1 MRIGGNKAMKFILQ
15 SIYEDDK
22 YDIDRAV
29 MLNMLLD
36 RQRRGLDR
44 VEIMSMQNL
53 DYFDTLGN
61 DIIPIGSLE
70 FTREYLRKSDN
81 IQNLNPIEIPEI
93 LRNSH
98 FIKREYQIIYGK
110 DIPKTGRYFIKSA
123 QTLKDFTYLGNLE
136 SIAES
141 YDIKINP
148 DELYVVSSIIEN
160 VQAEYRVFVHRGKI
174 LGVKQYDGDPLT
186 EITRQS
192 IERLKQIVG
201 VLSIDS
207 QMPKSYTIDI
217 MAYKNEQTG
226 QMDFEIIEVHPMVS
240 VGLYG
245 FDSDKLLEMHADGIK
260 YYREINKAPA
270 ECKINIKN
278 KEGYLNGHK

>member
-1 MRIGGNKAMKFILQ
+1 MKFILQ
-15 SIYEDDK
+15 SIYANDR

-36 RQRRGLDR
+36 RQKRGLDS

-53 DYFDTLGN
+53 NYFNTLSN
-61 DIIPIGSLE
+61 DIIPIGDLE

-110 DIPKTGRYFIKSA
+110 EVPKTGRYFIKSA
-123 QTLKDFTYLGNLE
+123 QTLKDFTYLGSMEN
-136 SIAES
+136 IAEN

-186 EITRQS
+186 KITRQS
-192 IERLKQIVG
+192 IKRLKQIVG
-201 VLSIDS
+201 VLSIDD

-226 QMDFEIIEVHPMVS
+226 QMDFEIIEVHPIVS

-245 FDSDKLLEMHADGIK
+245 FDSDKLLEMYVDGIR
-260 YYREINKAPA
+260 YYREINKDPV

-278 KEGYLNGHK
+278 K

>member
-1 MRIGGNKAMKFILQ
+1 MRIGDGGAMKFILE
-15 SIYEDDK
+15 SIYANGK

-36 RQRRGLDR
+36 RQKRGFDH
-44 VEIMSMQNL
+44 VEIVSMQNL
-53 DYFDTLGN
+53 DYFDTLSK
-61 DIIPIGSLE
+61 DIIPIGDLD
-70 FTREYLRKSDN
+70 FTRVCLRKSDN
-81 IQNLNPIEIPEI
+81 IQSLNTIEIPEI

-98 FIKREYQIIYGK
+98 
-110 DIPKTGRYFIKSA
+110 FIKSA
-123 QTLKDFTYLGNLE
+123 QTLKDFTYLGSMENISE
-136 SIAES
+136 N
-141 YDIKINP
+141 YGIKINP

-174 LGVKQYDGDPLT
+174 LGIKQYDGDPLT
-186 EITRQS
+186 EITKQS

-226 QMDFEIIEVHPMVS
+226 EMDFEIIEVHPIVS

-245 FDSDKLLEMHADGIK
+245 FDSDKLLEMYVDGIR
-260 YYREINKAPA
+260 YYREINKAPV
-270 ECKINIKN
+270 ECKINIK
-278 KEGYLNGHK
+278 K

>member
-1 MRIGGNKAMKFILQ
+1 MQIGGSEAMKFILQ

-270 ECKINIKN
+270 ECKINIK
-278 KEGYLNGHK
+278 K

>member
-1 MRIGGNKAMKFILQ
+1 MKFILQ
-15 SIYEDDK
+15 SIYANDK

-36 RQRRGLDR
+36 RQKRGFDH
-44 VEIMSMQNL
+44 VEIVSMQNL
-53 DYFDTLGN
+53 NYFDTLSK
-61 DIIPIGSLE
+61 DIIPIGDLD
-70 FTREYLRKSDN
+70 FTRVCLRKSDN
-81 IQNLNPIEIPEI
+81 IQSLNPIEIPEI

-98 FIKREYQIIYGK
+98 FVKREYQIIHGK
-110 DIPKTGRYFIKSA
+110 GVPKTGRYFIKSA
-123 QTLKDFTYLGNLE
+123 QTLKDFTYLGSMENI
-136 SIAES
+136 SES

-174 LGVKQYDGDPLT
+174 LGIKQYDGDPLT

-226 QMDFEIIEVHPMVS
+226 EMDFEIIEVHPIVS

-245 FDSDKLLEMHADGIK
+245 FDSDKLLEMYVDGIR
-260 YYREINKAPA
+260 YYKEINKAPV
-270 ECKINIKN
+270 ECKINIK
-278 KEGYLNGHK
+278 KIKRIV

>member
-1 MRIGGNKAMKFILQ
+1 MQIGGSEAMKFILQ

-22 YDIDRAV
+22 YDIDRAA

-174 LGVKQYDGDPLT
+174 LGIKQYDGDPLT

-260 YYREINKAPA
+260 YYREINKDPT

-278 KEGYLNGHK
+278 K

>member
-1 MRIGGNKAMKFILQ
+1 MGVGDGGAMKFILE
-15 SIYEDDK
+15 SIYANGK

-36 RQRRGLDR
+36 RQKRGFDH
-44 VEIMSMQNL
+44 VEIVSMQNL
-53 DYFDTLGN
+53 NYFDTLSK
-61 DIIPIGSLE
+61 DIIPIGDLE
-70 FTREYLRKSDN
+70 FTRVCLRKSDD
-81 IQNLNPIEIPEI
+81 IQSLNPIEIPEI

-98 FIKREYQIIYGK
+98 FIKREYQIIHGK
-110 DIPKTGRYFIKSA
+110 DVPKTGRYFIKSA
-123 QTLKDFTYLGNLE
+123 QTLKDFTYLGSMENI
-136 SIAES
+136 SES

-174 LGVKQYDGDPLT
+174 LGIKQYDGDPLT
-186 EITRQS
+186 EITKQS

-226 QMDFEIIEVHPMVS
+226 EMDFEIIEVHPIVS

-245 FDSDKLLEMHADGIK
+245 FDSDKLLEMYVDGIR
-260 YYREINKAPA
+260 YYREINKAPV

-278 KEGYLNGHK
+278 K

>member
-1 MRIGGNKAMKFILQ
+1 MRIGDGGAMKFILE
-15 SIYEDDK
+15 SIYANDK

-36 RQRRGLDR
+36 RQKRGFDH
-44 VEIMSMQNL
+44 VEIVSMQNL
-53 DYFDTLGN
+53 NYFDTLSK
-61 DIIPIGSLE
+61 DIIPIGDLD
-70 FTREYLRKSDN
+70 FTRVCLRKSDN
-81 IQNLNPIEIPEI
+81 IQSLNPIEIPEI

-98 FIKREYQIIYGK
+98 FIKREYQIIHGN
-110 DIPKTGRYFIKSA
+110 DVPKTGRYFIKSA
-123 QTLKDFTYLGNLE
+123 QTLKDFTYLGSMENI
-136 SIAES
+136 SES

-174 LGVKQYDGDPLT
+174 LGIKQYDGDPLT
-186 EITRQS
+186 EITKQS

-226 QMDFEIIEVHPMVS
+226 EMDFEIIEVHPIVS

-245 FDSDKLLEMHADGIK
+245 FDSDKLLEMYVDGIR
-260 YYREINKAPA
+260 YYKEINKAPV

-278 KEGYLNGHK
+278 K

>member
-1 MRIGGNKAMKFILQ
+1 MQIGGSEAMKFILQ

-22 YDIDRAV
+22 YDIDRAA

-174 LGVKQYDGDPLT
+174 LGIKQYDGDPLT

-270 ECKINIKN
+270 ECKINIK
-278 KEGYLNGHK
+278 K